1 MQIDIPEENHPIK
14 SEVGERPFSPTE
26 EEIKGLQ
33 LVKIFRG
40 LSQRDQDKVLSFATE
55 LSHGSSS
62 KP

>member
-1 MQIDIPEENHPIK
+1 MQIDIPEEGRPIE

-26 EEIKGLQ
+26 EEVKGLQ
-33 LVKIFRG
+33 LIKIFRD

-55 LSHGSSS
+55 LSHCSSS